1 MSVIY
6 GSLNVDEKYSSILE
20 PNLYH
25 DSVFADGMTFTSKYE
40 EGPAGGIF
48 VHKLATSAV
57 AVGTPGR
64 DFQDEATADTLIPIV
79 LNNNFMK
86 SKKIYGVQANAV
98 ALNLANEQLSIATKE
113 VAEGNTLGGLAC
125 LVHEGTASANQG
137 TSLTT
142 SNIKAQILA
151 DRKAIRDAK
160 GSADVLLMST
170 GAFAILLEK
179 FGSEFTP
186 VANDYVNANGQIAK
200 WLGFTV
206 MECSALSEASA
217 DYYDYTGTKQT
228 KTLSGVDY
236 IMYNHEALSI
246 VPNFDVA
253 RIVDS
258 ENFNGSK
265 AQVELNVG
273 YRVTSGAQVVIH

>member
-48 VHKLATSAV
+48 VHKLTTTPV

-64 DFQDEATADTLIPIV
+64 DFQDEATADNLIPIV
-79 LNNNFMK
+79 LNNNFQK

-98 ALNLANEQLSIATKE
+98 ALSLANEQLSIATKE
-113 VAEGNTLGGLAC
+113 VGEGNTLGGLAC

-160 GSADVLLMST
+160 GSADVILMST
-170 GAFAILLEK
+170 GAYAILLEK

-217 DYYDYTGTKQT
+217 EYYDYTGTKQT

>member
-79 LNNNFMK
+79 LNNNFQK
-86 SKKIYGVQANAV
+86 SKKIYGVQASAV
-98 ALNLANEQLSIATKE
+98 AIPLANEQLSTATKE
-113 VAEGNTLGGLAC
+113 VSEGFTLGGLAC
-125 LVHEGTASANQG
+125 LVQEGTPSANKS
-137 TSLTT
+137 TSLTKA
-142 SNIKAQILA
+142 NIKAQVLA
-151 DRKAIRDAK
+151 DRKQIRDAK
-160 GSADVLLMST
+160 GNADVLLMGT
-170 GAFAILLEK
+170 EAFALLLEN

-186 VANDYVNANGQIAK
+186 IANEYVNANGQIGK

-206 MECSALSEASA
+206 VECSALSEATG
-217 DYYDYTGTKQT
+217 DYYDYTGVKQT
-228 KTLSGVDY
+228 VTLGNSY

-258 ENFNGSK
+258 ELFNGSK
-265 AQVELNVG
+265 AQVEMNVG
-273 YRVTSGAQVVIH
+273 YRVTSAPQVVVR